1 MLEPAVMCKIVHP
14 ASELY
19 EIRAIS
25 DDEVRKANENFA
37 KEDQPYRL
45 VRPLRVAVKHT
56 AA

>member
-19 EIRAIS
+19 VIRAIS
-25 DDEVRKANENFA
+25 DEDIQEANDRFT
-37 KEDQPYRL
+37 KEGAPYRV
-45 VRPLRVAVKHT
+45 VRPLKVAVNHQ

>member
-1 MLEPAVMCKIVHP
+1 MLQPAVMCKIVHP

-25 DDEVRKANENFA
+25 DADIQEANDRFT
-37 KEDQPYRL
+37 KEGAPFR
-45 VRPLRVAVKHT
+45 VIRPLKVAVNHL

>member
-1 MLEPAVMCKIVHP
+1 MLQPAVMCKIVHP
-14 ASELY
+14 AAELY

-25 DDEVRKANENFA
+25 DEEVKRANENFA

-45 VRPLRVAVKHT
+45 VRPLGVAVNHT